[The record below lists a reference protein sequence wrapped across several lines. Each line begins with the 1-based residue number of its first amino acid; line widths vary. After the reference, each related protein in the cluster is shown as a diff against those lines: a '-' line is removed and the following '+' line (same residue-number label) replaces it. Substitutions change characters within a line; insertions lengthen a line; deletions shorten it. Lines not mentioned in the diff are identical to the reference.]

1 MHMWETVLN
10 HNDWEN
16 ARTTFL
22 IGKIKVEKGKYT
34 VILQNIIGMH
44 AEEVLIKKLKEIS
57 DTVGYITLYLNNS
70 PCFPCAGLLMKYLNE
85 NKDVQLTVYVTCLY
99 MVKRK
104 SCEKSGHSR
113 CIKNETANNNLLR
126 TLKKHSRCTIKG
138 FKKEN
143 WIELLNLMQI
153 SDEFKG
159 PLLETYS
166 SSGREE
172 EDTNI
177 RSDLEII

>member
-1 MHMWETVLN
+1 MWETVLN
-10 HNDWEN
+10 HNDWTN
-16 ARTTFL
+16 SKTTFL
-22 IGKIKVEKGKYT
+22 IGKIEVKKGEYT

-44 AEEVLIKKLKEIS
+44 AEDVLIKKLKEIS

-70 PCFPCAGLLMKYLNE
+70 PCFTCAELLMKYLNE

-99 MVKRK
+99 MVKRQ
-104 SCEKSGHSR
+104 SCEQSGHSG
-113 CIKNETANNNLLR
+113 CMNKETVNNGGLR
-126 TLKKHSRCTIKG
+126 TLKNHSRCTIEG
-138 FKKEN
+138 FRKEN
-143 WIELLNLMQI
+143 WIELLNPMQI
-153 SDEFKG
+153 SKEFEG
-159 PLLETYS
+159 RLLETYS